1 ENIKMNLNLKLD
13 LEFYQKILEAS
24 HDEICVSDDKGI
36 IIYCNKAFEE
46 NYGLKKED
54 ILGKN
59 VSFLEDSG
67 YSTKSPIPIV
77 LKTKT
82 KFSLEQDT
90 QTGKKLIITATPI
103 FDENGNL
110 EFTVENCRDIT
121 ELNNIKNKLED
132 TKKQVKKYKSE
143 VETLYRTA
151 LRIEDTVIMD
161 GIVMRPIINTVNHV
175 SKTDVSV
182 LLLGESGTGKSSLA
196 RYIHHNSNR
205 SNGPFITINCATIS
219 PQLLESE
226 LFGYTSGAFTGAS
239 TKGKVGLVE
248 LANGGTLFLDEI
260 GDIPQNLQAKFLQ
273 LIQDRTFTPVG
284 SLKNKKVDIRI
295 ISATNV
301 DLVSKVKEKKFR
313 EDLYYR
319 LNVIEIK
326 LPPLRERRDNLV
338 EIIKYYFNR
347 YSSDFNLNKT
357 ISKEAMDAIANY
369 RFPGNIREL
378 QNIIQKILLTCT
390 DNHIT
395 IDDLP
400 NILTKN
406 IHITNNG
413 NKTHI
418 SQINKVIISDSKST
432 NYKNKNFDTLIKEY
446 EKNIILDAY
455 EKFGSSYKVAKHL
468 EISQSKANRLIRK
481 YTNT

>member
-1 ENIKMNLNLKLD
+1 MNLD

-54 ILGKN
+54 IFGKN

-468 EISQSKANRLIRK
+468 EISQSKAKRLIRK

>member
-1 ENIKMNLNLKLD
+1 MELD

-273 LIQDRTFTPVG
+273 LIQDRTFTSVG

-295 ISATNV
+295 ISATNA

-369 RFPGNIREL
+369 GFPGNIREL

>member
-1 ENIKMNLNLKLD
+1 MNLD

-161 GIVMRPIINTVNHV
+161 GIVMRPIINIVNHV

-295 ISATNV
+295 ISATNA

>member
-1 ENIKMNLNLKLD
+1 MNLD

-295 ISATNV
+295 ISATNA

>member
-1 ENIKMNLNLKLD
+1 MNLD

-36 IIYCNKAFEE
+36 IIYCNKTFEE

-103 FDENGNL
+103 FDENGHL

-347 YSSDFNLNKT
+347 YSSNFNLNKT

>member
-1 ENIKMNLNLKLD
+1 MNLD

-301 DLVSKVKEKKFR
+301 DLVSKVKEKKFK

>member
-1 ENIKMNLNLKLD
+1 MNLNLKLD

>member
-1 ENIKMNLNLKLD
+1 M
-13 LEFYQKILEAS
+13 EFYQKILEAS

>member
-1 ENIKMNLNLKLD
+1 MNLD

-54 ILGKN
+54 IFGKN

-103 FDENGNL
+103 FDENGHL

-132 TKKQVKKYKSE
+132 TRKQVKKYKSE

-284 SLKNKKVDIRI
+284 SLKNKKLDIRI

>member
-1 ENIKMNLNLKLD
+1 MNLD

-347 YSSDFNLNKT
+347 YSSDLNLNKT

>member
-1 ENIKMNLNLKLD
+1 
-13 LEFYQKILEAS
+13 ILEAS

>member
-1 ENIKMNLNLKLD
+1 
-13 LEFYQKILEAS
+13 
-24 HDEICVSDDKGI
+24 
-36 IIYCNKAFEE
+36 
-46 NYGLKKED
+46 YGLKKED

-103 FDENGNL
+103 FDENGHL

>member
-1 ENIKMNLNLKLD
+1 MNLD

-59 VSFLEDSG
+59 VSFLEDSR

>member
-1 ENIKMNLNLKLD
+1 MNLD

-24 HDEICVSDDKGI
+24 HDETCVSDDKGI

>member
-1 ENIKMNLNLKLD
+1 MNLNLELD

-295 ISATNV
+295 ISATNA

-369 RFPGNIREL
+369 GFPGNIREL

-418 SQINKVIISDSKST
+418 SQINKVIVSDSKST

>member
-1 ENIKMNLNLKLD
+1 MNLD

-319 LNVIEIK
+319 LNVIPIK
-326 LPPLRERRDNLV
+326 LPSLRERKEDIPL
-338 EIIKYYFNR
+338 IIKHMVKE
-347 YSSDFNLNKT
+347 YSKKLDKNVIDIDSRVVD
-357 ISKEAMDAIANY
+357 AMMEY
-369 RFPGNIREL
+369 KWPGNIREL
-378 QNIIQKILLTCT
+378 QNIIEYSVNMSSSSIITMNVIPQKIKNTSVEELEVKSDRIIPLDELEKIEIIKALNKYKDYKKDKELTAKA
-390 DNHIT
+390 
-395 IDDLP
+395 L
-400 NILTKN
+400 
-406 IHITNNG
+406 G
-413 NKTHI
+413 I
-418 SQINKVIISDSKST
+418 SRATLYRKIEKYNIIS
-432 NYKNKNFDTLIKEY
+432 
-446 EKNIILDAY
+446 
-455 EKFGSSYKVAKHL
+455 
-468 EISQSKANRLIRK
+468 
-481 YTNT
+481 

>member
-1 ENIKMNLNLKLD
+1 MNLNLKLD

-418 SQINKVIISDSKST
+418 SQINKVIISDSKFT

>member
-1 ENIKMNLNLKLD
+1 
-13 LEFYQKILEAS
+13 

>member
-1 ENIKMNLNLKLD
+1 MNLD

-103 FDENGNL
+103 FDENGHL

-284 SLKNKKVDIRI
+284 SLKNKKVYIRI

>member
-1 ENIKMNLNLKLD
+1 
-13 LEFYQKILEAS
+13 EFYQKILEAS

>member
-1 ENIKMNLNLKLD
+1 MNLD

-161 GIVMRPIINTVNHV
+161 GIVMKPIINTVNHV

-357 ISKEAMDAIANY
+357 ISKETMDAIANY

>member
-1 ENIKMNLNLKLD
+1 MKLD

-161 GIVMRPIINTVNHV
+161 GIVMKPIINTVNHV

>member
-1 ENIKMNLNLKLD
+1 MELD

-295 ISATNV
+295 ISATNA

-369 RFPGNIREL
+369 GFPGNIREL

-418 SQINKVIISDSKST
+418 SQINKVIVSDSKST

>member
-1 ENIKMNLNLKLD
+1 MNLD

-432 NYKNKNFDTLIKEY
+432 KYKNKNFDTLIKEY

>member
-1 ENIKMNLNLKLD
+1 MNLD

-239 TKGKVGLVE
+239 TKGKVGLIE

-295 ISATNV
+295 ISATNA

-357 ISKEAMDAIANY
+357 ISKEAMYAIANY
-369 RFPGNIREL
+369 GFPGNIREL

>member
-1 ENIKMNLNLKLD
+1 MNLD

-347 YSSDFNLNKT
+347 YSSDFNLDKT

>member
-1 ENIKMNLNLKLD
+1 MNLD

-103 FDENGNL
+103 FDENGHL

-338 EIIKYYFNR
+338 EITKYYFNR

>member
-1 ENIKMNLNLKLD
+1 
-13 LEFYQKILEAS
+13 
-24 HDEICVSDDKGI
+24 
-36 IIYCNKAFEE
+36 
-46 NYGLKKED
+46 LKKED
-54 ILGKN
+54 IFGKN

>member
-1 ENIKMNLNLKLD
+1 
-13 LEFYQKILEAS
+13 
-24 HDEICVSDDKGI
+24 DKGI

>member
-1 ENIKMNLNLKLD
+1 MNLNLELD

-295 ISATNV
+295 ISATNA

-369 RFPGNIREL
+369 GFPGNIREL

>member
-1 ENIKMNLNLKLD
+1 MDLNLELD

-24 HDEICVSDDKGI
+24 HDEICVSDNKGI

-59 VSFLEDSG
+59 VSFLEESG
-67 YSTKSPIPIV
+67 YSTKSPIPVV
-77 LKTKT
+77 LKTKS

-103 FDENGNL
+103 FDENGDL

-161 GIVMRPIINTVNHV
+161 GLVMKPIINTVNHV

-205 SNGPFITINCATIS
+205 TNGPFITINCATIS

-248 LANGGTLFLDEI
+248 LADGGTLFLDEI

-273 LIQDRTFTPVG
+273 LIQDKTFTPVG

-295 ISATNV
+295 ISATNA
-301 DLVSKVKEKKFR
+301 DLISKVKEKKFR

-357 ISKEAMDAIANY
+357 ISKDAIDIIANY

-400 NILTKN
+400 HILIKNVNIDINENKMN
-406 IHITNNG
+406 I
-413 NKTHI
+413 
-418 SQINKVIISDSKST
+418 SDINKIIKSNST
-432 NYKNKNFDTLIKEY
+432 SIDYKNKNFDTLIMEY
-446 EKNIILDAY
+446 EKNIILDSY

-468 EISQSKANRLIRK
+468 EISQSKASRLIRK

>member
-1 ENIKMNLNLKLD
+1 MNLD

-103 FDENGNL
+103 FDENGHL

-248 LANGGTLFLDEI
+248 LANGGTLF
-260 GDIPQNLQAKFLQ
+260 
-273 LIQDRTFTPVG
+273 
-284 SLKNKKVDIRI
+284 
-295 ISATNV
+295 
-301 DLVSKVKEKKFR
+301 
-313 EDLYYR
+313 
-319 LNVIEIK
+319 
-326 LPPLRERRDNLV
+326 
-338 EIIKYYFNR
+338 
-347 YSSDFNLNKT
+347 
-357 ISKEAMDAIANY
+357 
-369 RFPGNIREL
+369 
-378 QNIIQKILLTCT
+378 
-390 DNHIT
+390 
-395 IDDLP
+395 
-400 NILTKN
+400 
-406 IHITNNG
+406 
-413 NKTHI
+413 
-418 SQINKVIISDSKST
+418 
-432 NYKNKNFDTLIKEY
+432 
-446 EKNIILDAY
+446 
-455 EKFGSSYKVAKHL
+455 
-468 EISQSKANRLIRK
+468 
-481 YTNT
+481 

>member
-1 ENIKMNLNLKLD
+1 MKMNLD

>member
-1 ENIKMNLNLKLD
+1 MELD

-239 TKGKVGLVE
+239 TKGKFGLVE

-295 ISATNV
+295 ISATNA

-369 RFPGNIREL
+369 GFPGNIREL

-418 SQINKVIISDSKST
+418 SQINKVIVSDSKST

>member
-1 ENIKMNLNLKLD
+1 MDLD
-13 LEFYQKILEAS
+13 LEFYKKILEAS
-24 HDEICVSDDKGI
+24 HDEICASDDKGI

-59 VSFLEDSG
+59 VSFLEESG
-67 YSTKSPIPIV
+67 YSTKSPIPVV
-77 LKTKT
+77 LRTKS

-90 QTGKKLIITATPI
+90 QTGKKLIITASPV
-103 FDENGNL
+103 FDENGEL

-161 GIVMRPIINTVNHV
+161 GIVMRPIMNTVNHV

-205 SNGPFITINCATIS
+205 SSGPFITINCATIS

-295 ISATNV
+295 ISATNA
-301 DLVSKVKEKKFR
+301 DLISKVKEKKFR

-326 LPPLRERRDNLV
+326 LPPLRERKDNLV

-357 ISKEAMDAIANY
+357 ISKEAISIIANY

-378 QNIIQKILLTCT
+378 QNIIQKILLTCR

-395 IDDLP
+395 TDDLP
-400 NILTKN
+400 SILTKN
-406 IHITNNG
+406 VNIVSYGNNPPTYTTNVDNSLHI
-413 NKTHI
+413 
-418 SQINKVIISDSKST
+418 D
-432 NYKNKNFDTLIKEY
+432 YKNKNFDTLIMEY
-446 EKNIILDAY
+446 EKNVILDAY
-455 EKFGSSYKVAKHL
+455 EKFGSSYKVARQL

>member
-1 ENIKMNLNLKLD
+1 MNLD

-103 FDENGNL
+103 FDENGHL

-226 LFGYTSGAFTGAS
+226 LFGYTSDAFTGAS

>member
-1 ENIKMNLNLKLD
+1 MNLNLKLD

-301 DLVSKVKEKKFR
+301 DLVSKVKGKKFR

>member
-1 ENIKMNLNLKLD
+1 MNLD

-395 IDDLP
+395 
-400 NILTKN
+400 
-406 IHITNNG
+406 
-413 NKTHI
+413 
-418 SQINKVIISDSKST
+418 
-432 NYKNKNFDTLIKEY
+432 
-446 EKNIILDAY
+446 
-455 EKFGSSYKVAKHL
+455 
-468 EISQSKANRLIRK
+468 
-481 YTNT
+481 